1 MRTRIKFCGLTRIG
15 DVRLAAELGVDALG
29 FVFAQNSRRRIDR
42 LQAAQLREA
51 VPPLVASV
59 ALFMDND
66 INEVN
71 GAIRALK
78 PNWLQFHGREEEG
91 FCRSFGLPYIKTL
104 PMAEGSS
111 YAQVMA
117 KRYSTATAF
126 LLDGHG
132 TGQAGGRGETFN
144 WSDLPLLQRPW
155 LLAGGLRADN
165 VGQAIGQTRPYAVD
179 VSSGIEIEPGVKDGE
194 KMMQFVQEVRR
205 ADVGQS
211 RSERG
216 TSD

>member
-1 MRTRIKFCGLTRIG
+1 MRTRIKFCGLTRLG

-42 LQAAQLREA
+42 VQAAQLREA
-51 VPPLVASV
+51 VPPMVSIV

-66 INEVN
+66 IGEINTAV
-71 GAIRALK
+71 RALK
-78 PNWLQFHGREEEG
+78 PNWLQFHGREEDA

-117 KRYSTATAF
+117 KRYPGASAY

-132 TGQAGGRGETFN
+132 TGQAGGQGVTFN
-144 WSDLPLLQRPW
+144 WADTPQLARPW
-155 LLAGGLRADN
+155 LLAGGLTADN
-165 VGQAIGQTRPYAVD
+165 VVSAIQQTRPYAVD

-194 KMMQFVQEVRR
+194 KMLRFVQEVRR
-205 ADVGQS
+205 ADVGDK
-211 RSERG
+211 
-216 TSD
+216 TSG